1 VTRAADFSRT
11 LQTAADADGVVTLL
25 MRAQARAK
33 KACAHTDAERLQTLA
48 ERYRDYA
55 QALRE
60 TAAEE
65 PEAPADEQAVL
76 L

>member
-1 VTRAADFSRT
+1 VTRRDFSRT
-11 LQTAADADGVVTLL
+11 LETAASADGVVTLL
-25 MRAQARAK
+25 MRAHERAK
-33 KACAHTDAERLQTLA
+33 KAWAHGDAERLLHLA

-60 TAAEE
+60 TAASE
-65 PEAPADEQAVL
+65 PVEPTDDQVAL